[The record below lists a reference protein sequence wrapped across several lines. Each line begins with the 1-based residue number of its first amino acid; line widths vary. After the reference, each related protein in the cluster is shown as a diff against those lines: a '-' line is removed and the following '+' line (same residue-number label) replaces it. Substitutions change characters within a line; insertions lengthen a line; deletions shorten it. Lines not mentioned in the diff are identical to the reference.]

1 MNDPNLYEG
10 DMILTPEQ
18 RRRADNGQD
27 VDGSGRKR
35 GSSKFP
41 KWPGGVIVY
50 QIGPNLGKSSITVNS
65 GTLNEKN
72 WSKLRKMP

>member
-18 RRRADNGQD
+18 RRRADSGQD
-27 VDGSGRKR
+27 IDDLGRKR
-35 GSSKFP
+35 DSSKRP

-50 QIGPNLGKSSITVNS
+50 KIGPTLGKSSITVKS
-65 GTLNEKN
+65 GRLNEN
-72 WSKLRKMP
+72 H